1 MKEQQT
7 EKPPKNLTGATIETP
22 AGKIRPQQRTPYRK
36 STREEVEQRVEL
48 CAQLICQQA
57 TMGQIKK
64 VFREK
69 FSLDFR
75 TVPMYVSRAR
85 KYLAVQAGRSKDDMR
100 REGVGLLQSIIRTG
114 TTKEK
119 LAAEKRLAEIFGY
132 DSPHRSEI
140 SGPGSTPIKVEHK
153 SRTDSFDW
161 DKFGELCRGV
171 SVGHNGNGH
180 KQPVHSTVPGAEAG
194 VVSRVGLS

>member
-1 MKEQQT
+1 MKEQT
-7 EKPPKNLTGATIETP
+7 EKPPKNLTGETIETP
-22 AGKIRPQQRTPYRK
+22 AGKIRPHQRTPYRK
-36 STREEVEQRVEL
+36 ASAEEVEQRVEL

-69 FSLDFR
+69 FNLNYR
-75 TVPMYVSRAR
+75 AVYIYIARAR

-140 SGPGSTPIKVEHK
+140 SGPDSAPIKVEHK
-153 SRTDSFDW
+153 SRTSSFDW

-171 SVGHNGNGH
+171 QVGHNGNGH
-180 KQPVHSTVPGAEAG
+180 KQPVHPAVPGAEAG